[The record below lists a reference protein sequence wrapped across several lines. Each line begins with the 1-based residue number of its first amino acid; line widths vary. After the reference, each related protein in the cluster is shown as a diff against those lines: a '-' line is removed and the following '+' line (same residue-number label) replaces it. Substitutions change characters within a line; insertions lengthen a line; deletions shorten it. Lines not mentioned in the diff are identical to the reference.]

1 MQTCPVLGRQAV
13 PPRAGVGLRLQADR
27 SVAYASKLDDFES
40 FVAHAKLAT
49 LALVPASAAAGD
61 RRDASEQGQQVCPGV
76 M

>member
-1 MQTCPVLGRQAV
+1 
-13 PPRAGVGLRLQADR
+13 VGLRLQADR